1 MKYTSYED
9 LSDCIRRNA
18 WKIPQDIDL
27 IVGIPRSGLLAAL
40 MLSELIGKRCID
52 IDTFIGG
59 REMSW
64 GDRQKLRRTEATS
77 KVLILDDTVYS
88 GRSMTAAREKLKHLK
103 GKYDFVFGCIYTDG
117 RHAKKHVDIFFED
130 MLLTGEEKFLYEWN
144 VFGQRVKYALYSMWD
159 IDGLLCKNPP
169 NDRNTEEYEAYLPN
183 AIPMVVPTMRV
194 GALVT
199 YRLEKYRSVTEA
211 WLKAYGIDY
220 GELFMFPALDRLTRK
235 KSASPAQYKA
245 EIYGRAAWAKIFYES
260 DEKQAVRIH
269 EMCGKPVFCYEN
281 GQMYI

>member
-1 MKYTSYED
+1 MKYTNYED
-9 LSDCIRRNA
+9 LSNCIRRNA

-40 MLSELIGKRCID
+40 MLSEVIGKRCTD
-52 IDTFIGG
+52 IDTFIEG

-64 GDRQKLRRTEATS
+64 GYRQKLRGTETTR

-88 GRSMTAAREKLKHLK
+88 GRSMTAAREKLKPLK
-103 GKYDFVFGCIYTDG
+103 DKYDFVFGSIYIDG
-117 RHAKKHVDIFFED
+117 TRAKDYVDIFFED
-130 MLLTGEEKFLYEWN
+130 MLLTGESEFYYGWN
-144 VFGQRVKYALYSMWD
+144 VLGQRQKRTKYCMWD

-169 NDRNTEEYEAYLPN
+169 DDRNTEEYEAYLPN
-183 AIPMVVPTMRV
+183 AVPMVIPKMRI

-211 WLKAYGIDY
+211 WLKSYGINY

-245 EIYGRAAWAKIFYES
+245 EIYGRTNWAKIFYES

-281 GQMYI
+281 GKMYI

>member
-9 LSDCIRRNA
+9 LSNCIRRNV

-40 MLSELIGKRCID
+40 MLSELIGKRCTD
-52 IDTFIGG
+52 IDTFVEG

-64 GDRQKLRRTEATS
+64 GERQKLHGTETTR

-88 GRSMTAAREKLKHLK
+88 GRSMTAAREKLKPLV
-103 GKYDFVFGCIYTDG
+103 GKYEFVFGCIYTDG
-117 RHAKKHVDIFFED
+117 KHAKEYVNIFFED
-130 MLLTGEEKFLYEWN
+130 MLLTGERKFLYEWN
-144 VFGQRVKYALYSMWD
+144 VLGQREKYALNGMWD

-169 NDRNTEEYEAYLPN
+169 DDRNSEEYEAYLPN
-183 AIPMVVPTMRV
+183 AIPMVIPRMRI

-211 WLKAYGIDY
+211 WLKAYGINY
-220 GELFMFPALDRLTRK
+220 GELFMFPAPDRKVRK
-235 KSASPAQYKA
+235 RSASPEQYKA
-245 EIYGRAAWAKIFYES
+245 EIYGRASWAKIFYES

>member
-1 MKYTSYED
+1 MKYTNYED
-9 LSDCIRRNA
+9 LSNCIRRNA

-40 MLSELIGKRCID
+40 MLSEVIGKRCTD
-52 IDTFIGG
+52 IDTFIEG

-64 GDRQKLRRTEATS
+64 GDRQKLRSTETTR

-88 GRSMTAAREKLKHLK
+88 GRSMTAAREKLKPLK
-103 GKYDFVFGCIYTDG
+103 DKYDFVFGSIYIDG
-117 RHAKKHVDIFFED
+117 THAKDYVDIFFED
-130 MLLTGEEKFLYEWN
+130 MLLTGESEFYYGWN
-144 VFGQRVKYALYSMWD
+144 VLGQRQKRTKYSMWD

-169 NDRNTEEYEAYLPN
+169 SDRNAEEYEAYLPK
-183 AIPMVVPTMRV
+183 AIPMVIPTMRI

-220 GELFMFPALDRLTRK
+220 GELFMFPALDRQTRK
-235 KSASPAQYKA
+235 KSASPERYKA
-245 EIYGRAAWAKIFYES
+245 DIYGRANWAKIFYES